1 MGEEYVLVCISNGKY
16 VEFPADKPAEII
28 SNKLECQIAT
38 AFIMMNS
45 HNITEGHRYA
55 FVGKSTF
62 YDEEKKLYE
71 KLTDATA
78 EVLAYLIEQDCIDI
92 NNLHIFHAGWIYRKF
107 EKANM
112 LDELKEILS
121 RKEGEK

>member
-1 MGEEYVLVCISNGKY
+1 MGEGYVLVCISNGRY
-16 VEFPADKPAEII
+16 VEFPADKLGEILC
-28 SNKLECQIAT
+28 NKLECQIAT
-38 AFIMMNS
+38 AFIMLNS
-45 HNITEGHRYA
+45 HNITEGRRYA

-71 KLTDATA
+71 ELTDATA
-78 EVLAYLIEQDCIDI
+78 EVLAYLIEQDCVDI
-92 NNLHIFHAGWIYRKF
+92 NNLGIFDSGWIYKKF
-107 EKANM
+107 EKAGM